1 MNDAIEKYIK
11 DIKKNIY
18 HLVPSDEYLEDL
30 RQNLLEYAQQ
40 FPGVTYT
47 DLVEQFGK
55 PEDLAAEF
63 VNDQKPY
70 SPRERAIHRNKL
82 RIFLFIAL
90 AIIVILILLIAVS
103 SRQRQAMYSDV
114 TTQTEGELITE

>member
-18 HLVPSDEYLEDL
+18 HLVPSDEYLDDL

-40 FPGVTYT
+40 FPDFTYT
-47 DLVEQFGK
+47 DLMEQFGK

-63 VNDQKPY
+63 INNQRPY
-70 SPRERAIHRNKL
+70 GPRERAAFRNKL
-82 RIFLFIAL
+82 RIFLFVAI

-114 TTQTEGELITE
+114 TTETEGELITE

>member
-1 MNDAIEKYIK
+1 MALKIRTGGSKCPGII
-11 DIKKNIY
+11 IKKNIY

-40 FPGVTYT
+40 FPDFTYT

-82 RIFLFIAL
+82 RVFFYYSCHYCHTNFIDCCFIETKTSYVL
-90 AIIVILILLIAVS
+90 
-103 SRQRQAMYSDV
+103 
-114 TTQTEGELITE
+114 